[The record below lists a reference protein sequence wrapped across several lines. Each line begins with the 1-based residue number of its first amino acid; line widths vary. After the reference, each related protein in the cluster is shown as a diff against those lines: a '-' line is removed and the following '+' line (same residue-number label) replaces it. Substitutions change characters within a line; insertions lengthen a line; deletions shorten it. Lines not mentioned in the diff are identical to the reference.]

1 MSGASSSNPAQSS
14 DWMRLYQNKRVVVVG
29 GGGFIGTNLIR
40 TLLDHSVEVIGYGH
54 RPRFDDAIADA
65 RWVECDLHNGDDS
78 HEILD
83 GCDLVYYLA
92 GNASPMDAER
102 SVSQHASTNLIPAI
116 RFFEHCAQLGVKRI
130 VSVSSGGMVYGS
142 GAPLPSKETTP
153 TNPTN
158 SYALTKIAVEQYL
171 ALFDQR
177 TAMRGISLRVA
188 NPFGPYQLPRA
199 GQGLIAAVL
208 DRLHENR
215 AVDIYGDDGTIRDY
229 IYISDVIDAMLRAG
243 VYEGDHGVFNIG
255 SGVGRSVRE
264 VLNAIEQAL
273 DQQIEINHCPP
284 RPVDIEASVLETT
297 LANEQLSWVPKVS
310 FQEGLIGAFEWMQ
323 SHHQLQRLSA
333 PTVPSA
339 STGGVA

>member
-1 MSGASSSNPAQSS
+1 MSGSSKQSS
-14 DWMRLYQNKRVVVVG
+14 DWARLYQSKRVVVVG

-40 TLLDHSVEVIGYGH
+40 TLLDHDVEVIGYGH
-54 RPRFDDAIADA
+54 KPRFARAIADA
-65 RWVECDLHNGDDS
+65 QWVECDLHSNDES
-78 HEILD
+78 HETLE

-116 RFFEHCAQLGVKRI
+116 RFFERCAQLGVKRI

-142 GAPLPSKETTP
+142 GAPLPSNETTP

-171 ALFDQR
+171 TLFDQR
-177 TAMRGISLRVA
+177 TSMRGISLRVA

-208 DRLHENR
+208 DRMHENR

-243 VYEGDHGVFNIG
+243 IYEGDHGVFNIG

-264 VLNAIEQAL
+264 VLSAIEQAL
-273 DQQIEINHCPP
+273 DQQIEINHCPS
-284 RPVDIEASVLETT
+284 RPVDIEASVLDTT
-297 LANEQLSWVPKVS
+297 LAQSQLGWSSKIP
-310 FQEGLIGAFEWMQ
+310 FHEGLIGAFEWMQ
-323 SHHQLQRLSA
+323 TYRKAAADSL
-333 PTVPSA
+333 PKEPSA
-339 STGGVA
+339 QAGGVA